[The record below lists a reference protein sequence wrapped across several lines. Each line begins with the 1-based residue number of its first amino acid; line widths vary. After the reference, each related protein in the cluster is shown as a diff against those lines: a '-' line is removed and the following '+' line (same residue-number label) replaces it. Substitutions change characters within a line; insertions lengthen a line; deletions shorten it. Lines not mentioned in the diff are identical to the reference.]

1 MSNKNPRPSSNGGT
15 TVVAVSRARNNEDG
29 ASTFNDN
36 LLISMLSFRGGDFSA
51 RMPSNL
57 TGVEGK
63 IADAFNDIVMFNDRR
78 AKETARVS
86 KLVGNEGKL
95 KQRMH
100 VPEAL

>member
-1 MSNKNPRPSSNGGT
+1 MSHKNPRPTSGGGAAA
-15 TVVAVSRARNNEDG
+15 VVAVSRARTNGNG
-29 ASTFNDN
+29 ASVFNDH
-36 LLISMLSFRGGDFSA
+36 LLTAMLSFRGGDFSA

-63 IADAFNDIVMFNDRR
+63 IADAFNDIVGFSDRR

-86 KLVGNEGKL
+86 KLVGNDGKL

-100 VPEAL
+100 V